1 MGEHDKKMIVIMSLE
16 PASEAIE
23 ITVDGIK
30 RQIVVWWVI
39 SITGDKTRLK
49 DLLLQSMKGID
60 RTIPSQN
67 TKNKLRILR
76 TKTGESKIG

>member
-1 MGEHDKKMIVIMSLE
+1 MIVIMSLE